1 MRNIMSI
8 LAVVVGLVI
17 GYNAQ
22 YNTIVAEAK
31 TNVVSVT
38 GVADYQPDGDVVV
51 IYSDD
56 SCILYNDDEYEYT
69 MWIPETE
76 DYEHNYDSY
85 EDLMYAIERYHSM
98 NNRVVTDIVYANDD
112 NISALNP
119 YGFTVVAEEL
129 DKIEEISGAEILD
142 LLART
147 ELEIIYDSSII
158 ETEEDRVGLSDDR
171 MIFGFYDY
179 YYNDIVMRQDSMSIQ
194 SALLHEIGHAL
205 DYHLGLA
212 YNEVII
218 DSYIEG
224 EVEFT
229 NADNSDYFYS
239 SLVEYIAESIAE
251 YYNGT
256 LDEDTVMYQELDYIL
271 GE

>member
-22 YNTIVAEAK
+22 YDTVVAEANDV
-31 TNVVSVT
+31 TVVT
-38 GVADYQPDGDVVV
+38 GVADYQPDGDVVI

-142 LLART
+142 LIART
-147 ELEIIYDSSII
+147 GLEIYYSNNAIEQHEQQVGFGVAGYYHII
-158 ETEEDRVGLSDDR
+158 NNYIVIREDAGNIRH
-171 MIFGFYDY
+171 
-179 YYNDIVMRQDSMSIQ
+179 
-194 SALLHEIGHAL
+194 ALIHEIGHAL
-205 DYHLGLA
+205 DYNLGLR
-212 YNEVII
+212 YNETLI

-224 EVEFT
+224 EVEFA
-229 NADNSDYFYS
+229 NNSDYYYS
-239 SLVEYIAESIAE
+239 CVEEYIAESIKY
-251 YYNGT
+251 YYND
-256 LDEDTVMYQELDYIL
+256 LLPHDTDIYQELDYIL